1 MCWFYTGIA
10 QIALLCRTGK
20 CGKKVPKTILASLYT
35 PPPPYGQCPYG
46 NNRFQKGASLT
57 VSNPIRFCNHSCFL
71 ILLVSWIADPSVVLQ
86 IKVGTETM
94 TKVVGEETSEGRSV
108 VGIHGSLRICD
119 TSNDKQ
125 RPLSAGNPS
134 SCSGCHGKVNSPK
147 HQI

>member
-1 MCWFYTGIA
+1 MSVAVFSFTGFY
-10 QIALLCRTGK
+10 K
-20 CGKKVPKTILASLYT
+20 Y
-35 PPPPYGQCPYG
+35 
-46 NNRFQKGASLT
+46 
-57 VSNPIRFCNHSCFL
+57 SCLL
-71 ILLVSWIADPSVVLQ
+71 ILLISWIADPSIVLQ
-86 IKVGTETM
+86 IKVGTEAM

-119 TSNDKQ
+119 TSSDKQRQATTSNDKQ